1 MPDKG
6 IKSSSLNFLGSALVS
21 KKYMQRP
28 FDTESVEDLKIRKHF
43 YYPGL
48 IGQFDP
54 DSPQELSKDLT
65 MTHVVKTHHSTIN
78 RTLMRQEH
86 STSSTTSQ

>member
-65 MTHVVKTHHSTIN
+65 MTHVVKLSNLTFN
-78 RTLMRQEH
+78 RILMSQGH
-86 STSSTTSQ
+86 STSFTTSQ